1 MKALPYIGI
10 AAVAA
15 LLAWTIEHNR
25 MSAELAAVRLE
36 NAEVLRRLAEDNAD
50 ELERVTRR
58 ADLLQQQVADI
69 DAHYTQEIIDEKVKS
84 DALRDAVDAGNK
96 RLLILGK
103 RPASC
108 PTVPTATDGASVGD
122 GATIELSPVAQRA
135 YFNLRAGLTNDTNK
149 LLACQAI
156 LAAGTQR
163 VD

>member
-1 MKALPYIGI
+1 MRFAPHLT
-10 AAVAA
+10 AAVLAA
-15 LLAWTIEHNR
+15 LLAWVLEHNR

-69 DAHYTQEIIDEKVKS
+69 DAHYTQEMIDEKVKS

-96 RLLILGK
+96 RLLILAK
-103 RPASC
+103 RPTSC
-108 PTVPTATDGASVGD
+108 PAVSSTTDGASVGD
-122 GATIELSPVAQRA
+122 GATIELSSVARRA
-135 YFNLRAGLTNDTNK
+135 YFNLRTGLTSDTNK

>member
-1 MKALPYIGI
+1 MRFAPHLT
-10 AAVAA
+10 AVVLAG
-15 LLAWTIEHNR
+15 LLAWSFEHNR

-50 ELERVTRR
+50 EVERVTRR

-69 DAHYTQEIIDEKVKS
+69 DAHYTQEMLDEKVKA

-96 RLLILGK
+96 RLLILAK
-103 RPASC
+103 RPSSC
-108 PTVPTATDGASVGD
+108 PTVSSTTDGASVGD
-122 GATIELSPVAQRA
+122 GVTIELSPVAQRA
-135 YFNLRAGLTNDTNK
+135 YFNLRSGLTSDTNK